1 MNERRALP
9 RTRLDVPG
17 RICLDEHRSL
27 SCLVYD
33 RSEAGV
39 RVTLPE
45 AEIIPETFLLEIEQS
60 PIFFVCRLV
69 WRKGDEIG
77 AQMQAA

>member
-1 MNERRALP
+1 MIERRALP

-17 RICLDEHRSL
+17 RICLDEHRSV

-33 RSEAGV
+33 RSERGV

-45 AEIIPETFLLEIEQS
+45 ADLIPDTFLLEIEQA
-60 PIFFVCRLV
+60 PTFFVCRLV
-69 WRKGDEIG
+69 WRKGEEIG
-77 AQMQAA
+77 AQLEAA

>member
-1 MNERRALP
+1 MIDRRAQT
-9 RTRLDVPG
+9 RIRLDVPG

-33 RSEAGV
+33 RSEVGV

-45 AEIIPETFLLEIEQS
+45 ADLIPDTFLLEIEQS
-60 PIFFVCRLV
+60 PTFHVCRLV
-69 WRKGDEIG
+69 WRKGEEIG
-77 AQMQAA
+77 AQFQAA